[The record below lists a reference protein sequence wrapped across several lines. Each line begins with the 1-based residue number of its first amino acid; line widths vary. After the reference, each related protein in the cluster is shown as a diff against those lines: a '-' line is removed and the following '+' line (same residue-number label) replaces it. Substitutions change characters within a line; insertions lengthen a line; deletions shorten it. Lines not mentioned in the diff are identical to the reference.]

1 MTGENVTSLTLKNE
15 EDRSSNCINRYQLFE
30 SIVERKYCHRR
41 RNVIHLILSDFI
53 QNYSQFRDFLPK
65 KKWNFYVKAMREHSQ
80 IDMPME

>member
-65 KKWNFYVKAMREHSQ
+65 KNGISMSKL
-80 IDMPME
+80 